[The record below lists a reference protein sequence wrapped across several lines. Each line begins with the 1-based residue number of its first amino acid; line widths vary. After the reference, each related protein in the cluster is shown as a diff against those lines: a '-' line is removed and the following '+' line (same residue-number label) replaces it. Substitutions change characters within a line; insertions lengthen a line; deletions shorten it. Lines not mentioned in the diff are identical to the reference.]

1 MMAFRHSCFISYCHG
16 EGELI
21 RPFIEQLRTAL
32 DSCLEPYLDE
42 KVFLDA
48 DRMRPG
54 YRFNES
60 LGRALCESVAMIM
73 VYVPKYEKHHY
84 CMREFS
90 AMERIER
97 NRMALVGPQARGMGL
112 IIPVVLRGQTEY
124 LPAWIR
130 EHRHFCDFSRFT
142 TASRNIRSNVE
153 HARKVDNIA
162 FYVFELYQLFQSA
175 QIDPCRDCESFQLPP
190 FDALERSRISQ
201 HESSAGFP
209 FRTAH

>member
-1 MMAFRHSCFISYCHG
+1 MAFSHSCFISYCHG

-73 VYVPKYEKHHY
+73 VYVPKYETHDY

-90 AMERIER
+90 AMERIELHR
-97 NRMALVGPQARGMGL
+97 RALLGPQAHGMGL
-112 IIPVVLRGQTEY
+112 IIPVVLRGRTED
-124 LPAWIR
+124 LPEWIR
-130 EHRHFCDFSRFT
+130 QHRHFCDFSRFT
-142 TASRNIRSNVE
+142 TASRSIRSNAE
-153 HARKVDNIA
+153 YARKVDEIA
-162 FYVFELYQLFQSA
+162 FYVFELYRLFQSA
-175 QIDPCRDCESFQLPP
+175 HVDPCSDCRSFQLPR
-190 FDALERSRISQ
+190 FDTLERARIS
-201 HESSAGFP
+201 HRESSARFP
-209 FRTAH
+209 FRAAY